1 MKQLLPALLITLL
14 AFGTACGQ
22 AAEPEPVASNGIQV
36 HGHWTITVT
45 DPDGTVDAVHEFDNE
60 LMQDGKMMLV
70 KLLAGSQSVYDSD
83 YDSQW
88 AIAISSDKKPGVF
101 HDIYIPDIGD
111 SVVCQEETLKG
122 GAYIWLPASFA
133 VTSDLY
139 SLDLTAICTVTEV
152 HDSPFISLVRT
163 DTSLLDPSGGVPI
176 KFMLTGHYFDADQYI
191 KIEENQTL
199 AFNIRISFS

>member
-1 MKQLLPALLITLL
+1 MKHLLLASLITLL
-14 AFGTACGQ
+14 AIGTACGQ
-22 AAEPEPVASNGIQV
+22 APEPEPVANDGIQV
-36 HGHWTITVT
+36 HGHWTVTVT
-45 DPDGTVDAVHEFDNE
+45 NPDGTVDAVHEFDNE

-88 AIAISSDKKPGVF
+88 AIAISSDKKPGVS
-101 HDIYIPDIGD
+101 HDIPDIGD
-111 SVVCQEETLKG
+111 SVVCQEETIKS

-133 VTSDLY
+133 VTSDSY

-152 HDSPFISLVRT
+152 NNSPFISLVRT
-163 DTSLLDPSGGVPI
+163 DTSLLDPSGGVPS